1 MCYNRRR
8 VATTPRH
15 RPGRRRSLVS
25 WPLYRL
31 LLAVSAIFPIA
42 AALAVREP
50 ALPAPPQPPLT
61 VNGVSVANAA
71 GAFQSVERATRRPC
85 CSPGS
90 PAELAAAGWVASRVR
105 RFDPHPEIDQFAS
118 QLPWRPNPVA
128 MINVIAYAP
137 GTQPGVIA
145 VIAHRDGSGADNA
158 AGTAMLVQL
167 AKVLAPLPLQRG
179 IVLVSTDGGTSGG
192 QGVERFARSWPLANH
207 IVAAIV
213 LDSIGSPAG
222 VRMSLLLRSQSPR
235 GTSPTLVAAAREELT
250 QATGRPPM
258 LPGALDQL
266 SGYAVP
272 YASGEQGP
280 LLTHGIPAITIAGGP
295 LGGRPETLSGLSVP
309 ELSGVGG
316 AVANMVAA
324 LDSTPSIEP
333 AGPPM
338 LFLGGEVVRGWLVQ
352 IALTALLAPALACVL
367 DLVAGLRR
375 RRLPL
380 AAGARAFAW
389 RASTW
394 LVGLLVL
401 WLLTLAPGRL
411 LSPISSVPLAGRT
424 AVTTDGL
431 LLAAGLTLLYWR
443 FVVRPRLVP
452 AGPVSGGERTAG
464 LATGLAG
471 MMFAALLLAAAN
483 PFALILVLP
492 ATHAWLW
499 LGAAARGGRRMMAL
513 VWLIGLAGPALA
525 VFELWSTQGLGE
537 QTPRALVAMVAS
549 GYMSPAVSVCLALFA
564 AAGCQLGSLVLGR
577 YSPAHVWLVPAGR
590 PPAH

>member
-1 MCYNRRR
+1 
-8 VATTPRH
+8 
-15 RPGRRRSLVS
+15 VS
-25 WPLYRL
+25 
-31 LLAVSAIFPIA
+31 VIFPIA

-50 ALPAPPQPPLT
+50 AIPASPQPPLT
-61 VNGVSVANAA
+61 LNGVSLANAA
-71 GAFQSVERATRRPC
+71 GAFQSAERATRRQC
-85 CSPGS
+85 CTPGS
-90 PAELAAAGWVASRVR
+90 PAELAAAGWVASQMR
-105 RFDPHPEIDQFAS
+105 RFDPHPELDQFAS

-128 MINVIAYAP
+128 MTNVIAYAP

-145 VIAHRDGSGADNA
+145 VIAHRDGFGADNA
-158 AGTAMLVQL
+158 AGTAML

-192 QGVERFARSWPLANH
+192 QGVERFARSWPLADH
-207 IVAAIV
+207 IVAAVV
-213 LDSIGSPAG
+213 LDSVAAPEG
-222 VRMSLLLRSQSPR
+222 VRMTLLLRSQSPR

-250 QATGRPPM
+250 QATGQPPK

-280 LLTHGIPAITIAGGP
+280 LLAHGIPAITIAGGP
-295 LGGRPETLSGLSVP
+295 LAGRPETLSGLNVT

-352 IALTALLAPALACVL
+352 IALTALLAPVLACVL

-411 LSPISSVPLAGRT
+411 LSPISGPPLAGRT
-424 AVTTDGL
+424 AVSTDGL

-443 FVVRPRLVP
+443 FVARPRLAP
-452 AGPVSGGERTAG
+452 AGPVSGAERTAG

-471 MMFAALLLAAAN
+471 MMFSALLLAAAN

-492 ATHAWLW
+492 AAHAWLW

-549 GYMSPAVSVCLALFA
+549 GYISPAVSVCLALFA

-577 YSPAHVWLVPAGR
+577 YSPAHVWLVPAGGSR
-590 PPAH
+590 AR